1 MILSSLLS
9 LAALSLLA
17 SSAAGEVLERLRAT
31 PSGWRFSRAA
41 RDDQPIRLQIALQQ
55 HDVDAFEQAVL
66 DMSTPGHPRYGRHFQ
81 SHDEM
86 KRLLLPSDEA
96 VDAVVAW
103 LQRAGVR
110 DIEQDA
116 DWINFRTTV
125 GVANRLL
132 DTQFGWYVSD
142 ETHVRRLRT
151 LEYSVPDELAQHIY
165 MIQPTTRFGHVRPER
180 KNSHPKPLPGEAHRA
195 LKAARLGAGFNE
207 SLACQ
212 EIVTPSCL
220 KNLYHI
226 GNYSANPH
234 SGSKVAFAS
243 YLDEYARYADL
254 ALFQGYLAPWAQG
267 QNFSVVQF
275 NGGRNDQNSS
285 ADSSEANL
293 DLQYILSLSSPLP
306 VTEYSTGGLGYLVP
320 DINEPTAADNQN
332 EPYLN
337 FLQDILKL
345 PQKDLPQV
353 ILTSYGEDEQSVP
366 ERYARTVC
374 NLFAQ
379 LGSRGVTVLF
389 SSGDSGV
396 GTGCVSN
403 DGKNQTQFLPQFP
416 ASCPWV
422 TSVGATQGQQERAAT
437 FSSGGFSN
445 LWPRPDYQKD
455 AVDAYLAKLG
465 DQWKGLYNES
475 GRGFPDVAAQG
486 VNYAVYDKGML
497 TMLEGTSAAS
507 PTFAAIVALL
517 NDARLRAGQP
527 VLGFLNPL
535 IYSKGYKALN
545 DITHGGSDGCNGQ
558 SRFGGGTLEGGAVI
572 PGASWN
578 ATEGWDPVTG
588 YGTPDFAKLLKLVVQ
603 SKR

>member
-1 MILSSLLS
+1 MHTMIFTRALS
-9 LAALSLLA
+9 LAVLLA

-125 GVANRLL
+125 GVANQLL

-142 ETHVRRLRT
+142 DTHVRRLRA
-151 LEYSVPDELAQHIY
+151 LEYSVPDELSQHIY

-180 KNSHPKPLPGEAHRA
+180 KNSRTKPLPGEAHRA
-195 LKAARLGAGFNE
+195 LTGTRLGAGFNQ
-207 SLACQ
+207 SLVCQ
-212 EIVTPSCL
+212 QIVTPSCL
-220 KNLYHI
+220 KDLYHI

-243 YLDEYARYADL
+243 YLEEYARYADL
-254 ALFQGYLAPWAQG
+254 ALFEGYLAPWAKG
-267 QNFSVVQF
+267 QNFSVVEF

-320 DINEPTAADNQN
+320 DINEPTPADNQN

-337 FLQDILKL
+337 FLQEILKL

-353 ILTSYGEDEQSVP
+353 ISTSYGEDEQV
-366 ERYARTVC
+366 RH
-374 NLFAQ
+374 Q
-379 LGSRGVTVLF
+379 
-389 SSGDSGV
+389 
-396 GTGCVSN
+396 
-403 DGKNQTQFLPQFP
+403 P
-416 ASCPWV
+416 ADWRRS
-422 TSVGATQGQQERAAT
+422 
-437 FSSGGFSN
+437 
-445 LWPRPDYQKD
+445 
-455 AVDAYLAKLG
+455 LA
-465 DQWKGLYNES
+465 
-475 GRGFPDVAAQG
+475 
-486 VNYAVYDKGML
+486 
-497 TMLEGTSAAS
+497 
-507 PTFAAIVALL
+507 
-517 NDARLRAGQP
+517 
-527 VLGFLNPL
+527 
-535 IYSKGYKALN
+535 
-545 DITHGGSDGCNGQ
+545 NG
-558 SRFGGGTLEGGAVI
+558 
-572 PGASWN
+572 
-578 ATEGWDPVTG
+578 
-588 YGTPDFAKLLKLVVQ
+588 
-603 SKR
+603 